1 MSKKRKT
8 FFDESLDANMMAYG
22 QYLVSLTQLAIS
34 FFKWENLPDTA
45 DSRYMELML
54 FRQGSVIF
62 FEDEEMGFLTLSN
75 IFNGNF
81 DTYGNPIERKAFSN
95 YNGYQRSLNKKNSVI
110 IWNDMLHFPSYP
122 VILNFARRLWNLDR
136 IIDVNANAQKTPVL
150 ITCDERQK
158 LTMLNLYKDYDGNS
172 PVIFGNKS
180 IDMNDISSIKT
191 DAPFVAKDI
200 YELKANIWNEALTFL
215 GIPNANVTKKERLI
229 KDEVLRGLG
238 GTLANR
244 YSRLHEREIAC
255 ERINKMFNLDIHVS
269 VREEIEDLSLLRGEP
284 NE

>member
-1 MSKKRKT
+1 MSKNKT
-8 FFDESLDANMMAYG
+8 FFDESLNDNMMSYD
-22 QYLVSLTQLAIS
+22 QYLVSLTQIAIS
-34 FFKWENLPDTA
+34 FFKWENLPDTT

-54 FRQGSVIF
+54 FNQGSVVF

-75 IFNGNF
+75 LSNGNF
-81 DTYGNPIERKAFSN
+81 DTYGNPTERKAFSN
-95 YNGYQRSLNKKNSVI
+95 YNGYQRSLNKNNSVI

-136 IIDVNANAQKTPVL
+136 IIDVNLNAQKTPIL

-158 LTMLNLYKDYDGNS
+158 LTMLNLYKEYDGNC

-180 IDMNDISSIKT
+180 IDMNDINSIKT
-191 DAPFVAKDI
+191 DAPFVAKEI
-200 YELKANIWNEALTFL
+200 YELKTNIWNEALTFL

-229 KDEVLRGLG
+229 KDEVMRGLG

-255 ERINKMFNLDIHVS
+255 ERINKMFGLNISVG
-269 VREEIEDLSLLRGEP
+269 VREEIDELSLFGGNSYE
-284 NE
+284 